1 MAEAARFGQRPAR
14 VRGTE
19 ESLQR
24 TVADYLARCFPA
36 PPAGPRW
43 TAVLAKS
50 IGWLPVGPVTPADL
64 EGPRPGRVPA
74 SIIGALVYLVSSFEL
89 GRVE

>member
-14 VRGTE
+14 VQGAE

-50 IGWLPVGPVTPADL
+50 IGWLPAGPVTPADL

-74 SIIGALVYLVSSFEL
+74 SIIGALVDLVSSFEL